1 MLELDV
7 YLLERSILTDVRN
20 RYRDQSRKSH
30 GHHRQFYL
38 LLSRKA
44 KTGREMGPS
53 EGTLTLGE
61 SVRSARACHV
71 VDFYDDL
78 AKWAAIKVIEGIG

>member
-1 MLELDV
+1 M
-7 YLLERSILTDVRN
+7 ERSILTDVRN

-30 GHHRQFYL
+30 GHHRQFHL

-44 KTGREMGPS
+44 KTAREMGFG

-78 AKWAAIKVIEGIG
+78 AKWTAIEVIDGIG